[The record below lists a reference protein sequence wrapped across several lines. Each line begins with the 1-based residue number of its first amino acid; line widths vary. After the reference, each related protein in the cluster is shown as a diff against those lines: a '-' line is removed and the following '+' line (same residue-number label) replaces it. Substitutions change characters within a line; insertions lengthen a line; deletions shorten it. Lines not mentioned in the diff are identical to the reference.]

1 MYFIRHGE
9 SEFNAVFAASGRD
22 PGIADAPL
30 TARGRAQALAAGHLL
45 KDAGITRILCSPY
58 RRALQTAACVN
69 ETLQVPVAVNPLMG
83 ERALYSCDIGTPR
96 TKLMAEWPQVNAQ
109 QLTDENWWPKQGETQ
124 DALERRARAFL
135 ALENDDALNATTL
148 AVSHWYFLFALS
160 GLDAENGEILWR
172 DNKGRYH
179 KRFAP

>member
-9 SEFNAVFAASGRD
+9 SEFNAVFAATGRD
-22 PGIADAPL
+22 PGIRDAPL
-30 TARGRAQALAAGHLL
+30 TVRGREQARAAGHLL
-45 KDAGITRILCSPY
+45 KEAGITRIVSSPY

-69 ETLQVPVAVNPLMG
+69 ETLNVPVALNPLMG

-96 TKLMAEWPQVNAQ
+96 TPLLAEWPQVDAQ
-109 QLTDENWWPKQGETQ
+109 GLTDEEWWPRQGETQ
-124 DALERRARAFL
+124 DDLERRARAFL
-135 ALENDDALNATTL
+135 ALENDEGLNATTL
-148 AVSHWYFLFALS
+148 VVSHWYFLFALS

-172 DNKGRYH
+172 DTKGRYH